1 MYKLSTTTRTCRKN
15 EDFMKDMK
23 IAIHRPHSLL
33 TLAILLVNAT
43 LVLGGQLDPTT
54 QAGQCGDPL
63 NESVNELPAPH
74 FDGPIE
80 TFAPTV
86 KKVSP
91 AVVRVVIALRS
102 DGVDSPTSGIENP
115 LSRYSFG
122 KVPPRLRSVRLMKGG
137 LGSGVI
143 VSEDGYILTNSH
155 LVAGADDVEV
165 TLQDGREFKA
175 RVIGLDAQ
183 SDIAVIK
190 IHAQHLPTVPLADS
204 RKVQVG
210 DLVLAIGN
218 PFGVG
223 QTVTHGIVSA
233 TDRGGMGIED
243 YESFIQTDAPINPG
257 NSGGALVDVSGR
269 LIGINTAILSSS
281 GGNMGIG
288 FAVPSELARR
298 VMTDLVKYGYVV
310 RGYLGVQ
317 TQDLTPELAT
327 EFKLHGATGV
337 LLGGVSPNGPAEKAG
352 LRVGDV
358 ISRFDGKEVIDSR
371 QLMLAVAEA
380 KPGQIVPVEIL
391 RDGSSKP
398 LRVTICD
405 ASSKSRLAR
414 VDRAAYQRDPGALR
428 GVFIGEINSDLRQLL
443 QIPNDVQGAV
453 VFNLFSASAAAQA
466 GLQPGDVIQSI
477 NREEVRNAAEA
488 SRLTQNTKEKR
499 MLLRVWSNSGS
510 HFVLIEDLE
519 P

>member
-1 MYKLSTTTRTCRKN
+1 M
-15 EDFMKDMK
+15 
-23 IAIHRPHSLL
+23 
-33 TLAILLVNAT
+33 
-43 LVLGGQLDPTT
+43 
-54 QAGQCGDPL
+54 
-63 NESVNELPAPH
+63 
-74 FDGPIE
+74 
-80 TFAPTV
+80 
-86 KKVSP
+86 
-91 AVVRVVIALRS
+91 
-102 DGVDSPTSGIENP
+102 
-115 LSRYSFG
+115 
-122 KVPPRLRSVRLMKGG
+122 
-137 LGSGVI
+137 
-143 VSEDGYILTNSH
+143 
-155 LVAGADDVEV
+155 
-165 TLQDGREFKA
+165 
-175 RVIGLDAQ
+175 
-183 SDIAVIK
+183 
-190 IHAQHLPTVPLADS
+190 
-204 RKVQVG
+204 
-210 DLVLAIGN
+210 
-218 PFGVG
+218 
-223 QTVTHGIVSA
+223 
-233 TDRGGMGIED
+233 
-243 YESFIQTDAPINPG
+243 
-257 NSGGALVDVSGR
+257 
-269 LIGINTAILSSS
+269 
-281 GGNMGIG
+281 
-288 FAVPSELARR
+288 
-298 VMTDLVKYGYVV
+298 V

-317 TQDLTPELAT
+317 TQDPTPELAT
-327 EFKLHGATGV
+327 EFKLHSATGV